1 MGVARTVDVTTSW
14 IASILRLG
22 LGLGAR
28 HAVKAQPEQRLVLY
42 EFEGCPFCRKVR
54 EALTFLDLDA
64 EIRPCP
70 KDGPQYRPFV
80 IEHGGQRMFPY
91 LHDPNT
97 DTWMYES
104 GDIIRYLYATYGDR
118 PAPWWL
124 AGDVSVLLGS
134 LASAVRGG
142 RGSHYRPARTPEQPL
157 DLWSAEASPY
167 CRIAREALCELE
179 LPYVVHNI
187 GSGSPRREAHR
198 ARVGRATVPYL
209 EDPNTGAAM
218 WESADIKAYLRATY
232 GAAVLLLALVLT
244 LGAPST
250 ALASCPAAVP
260 ILNTL
265 TCNSEIN
272 SQVVHTATSQ
282 LGGTCAN
289 NACYSCGAPFADEPQ
304 LGPEGV
310 YEFTCQVSGSVT
322 LLVTNLPCD
331 VDLYV
336 LAHGCDPFNDCLFGA
351 TNSFASDD
359 SVTFTCAANT
369 TYYIVVEAYGVG
381 HASQASGPCEDANG
395 ALYTPTYTL
404 SFDVSAGTGCPEDCD
419 DGLDN
424 DFNGLDDC
432 DDPAC
437 GQEPLCCDLD
447 ADGYFGVQ
455 CAGPD
460 CDDGDA
466 AINPGATDLFD
477 NGIDEDC
484 DGVDATAPGDD
495 DDSTGD
501 DDDSTGDDDDSTG
514 DDDDSTGDDDD
525 DSTGDDDDDLTPPAV
540 DDDDAVAPGDT
551 AEFGCGCSNDV
562 AGAGARPGW
571 LAGLLISG
579 AALLRRR
586 RS

>member
-1 MGVARTVDVTTSW
+1 MGVARRLDVTTSW
-14 IASILRLG
+14 LASGLRFWLG
-22 LGLGAR
+22 YGAR
-28 HAVKAQPEQRLVLY
+28 HAVKAQPERRLVLY
-42 EFEGCPFCRKVR
+42 EFEACPFCRKVR
-54 EALTFLDLDA
+54 EALTLLDLDA

-70 KDGPQYRPFV
+70 KGGPTYRPFV
-80 IEHGGQRMFPY
+80 IEHGGKRQFPY

-104 GDIIRYLYATYGDR
+104 ADIIRYLYATYGDR

-124 AGDVSVLLGS
+124 AGDVTVLLGS
-134 LASAVRGG
+134 LASGVRGG
-142 RGSHYRPARTPEQPL
+142 AGGRYQQATPPKEPL
-157 DLWSAEASPY
+157 HLWSAENSPY
-167 CRIAREALCELE
+167 SRIPRETLCELE
-179 LPYVVHNI
+179 IPYVLHNS
-187 GSGSPRREAHR
+187 GAGSPRRPAHR
-198 ARVGRATVPYL
+198 ERVGRATIPYL

-218 WESADIKAYLRATY
+218 WESGDIKAYLRSTY
-232 GAAVLLLALVLT
+232 GALLLFALLMI
-244 LGAPST
+244 GAPV
-250 ALASCPAAVP
+250 AAEAACPANVP

-272 SQVVHTATSQ
+272 SQVTHTATSQ

-310 YEFTCQVSGSVT
+310 YEFTCQVSGDVT

-336 LAHGCDPFNDCLFGA
+336 LGDTCDPFADCLFGA

-381 HASQASGPCEDANG
+381 HADQASGPCEDSGGN
-395 ALYTPTYTL
+395 LFTPTYTL

-419 DGLDN
+419 DGVDN
-424 DFNGLDDC
+424 DFNGLNDC

-447 ADGYFGVQ
+447 EDGHFGGQ
-455 CAGPD
+455 CGGPD
-460 CDDGDA
+460 CDDDDA
-466 AINPGATDLFD
+466 SIHPGATDIPD

-484 DGVDATAPGDD
+484 SGSDEVTPGDD

-501 DDDSTGDDDDSTG
+501 DDDATGDDDD
-514 DDDDSTGDDDD
+514 DDDSAGDDD
-525 DSTGDDDDDLTPPAV
+525 DSTGDDDDDLTPPNV
-540 DDDDAVAPGDT
+540 DDDDAVDPGDT
-551 AEFGCGCSNDV
+551 AEFGCGCSNEV
-562 AGAGARPGW
+562 AGPVDPG
-571 LAGLLISG
+571 LGLL
-579 AALLRRR
+579 ALLALGVGARRR
-586 RS
+586 RA